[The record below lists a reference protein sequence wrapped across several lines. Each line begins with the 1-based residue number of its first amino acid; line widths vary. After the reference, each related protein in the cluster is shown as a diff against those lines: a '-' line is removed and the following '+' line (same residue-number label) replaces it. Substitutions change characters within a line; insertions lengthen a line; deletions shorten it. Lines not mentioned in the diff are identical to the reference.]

1 VTTGGLET
9 SAFAFASDLA
19 DEGVETVLAN
29 IQERAELGGITPA
42 FSYHARRDVFP
53 HNPRRKVQL
62 EPRGA
67 LYFPPEL
74 GLYGRIQPRVD
85 AQAAETDVLAET
97 CRAAA
102 ARGMRVD
109 AWTIFLHADRP
120 DENQDCVT
128 VNAFGDRYPADLCP
142 AHPDVRAYVRALVA
156 DICRYDIGSIFA
168 ESLHYHP
175 VEHGHEHERY
185 LIELGTKARY
195 LLGLCFCEHCLA
207 RAAGAGVDG
216 EAVRAAV
223 RDEIERAFAARAA
236 AVTGEVERPMLAEV
250 AGGELLAYLDV
261 RAGTVTALAADAA
274 EVADAAG
281 KRFVF
286 MDPSG
291 AVKGYWTGK
300 PEGDPAAAIGWRLG
314 IDLPA
319 LAAVCPEVQVLG
331 YAADVERVRLDFDA
345 YRSLLGEATVSA
357 VFRPIPPDC
366 ETAENLAAKLAL
378 ARELGLTYAG
388 IYHYGFL
395 RLETLDLVRAAF
407 EA

>member
-1 VTTGGLET
+1 VPDLDT

-19 DEGVETVLAN
+19 DEGVEQVLAN
-29 IQERAELGGITPA
+29 IQERAGLDGITPA
-42 FSYHARRDVFP
+42 FSYHALRDVFP
-53 HNPRRKVQL
+53 HNPRRKVRLQ
-62 EPRGA
+62 PNGA

-74 GLYGRIQPRVD
+74 SLYERIKPRVD
-85 AQAAETDVLAET
+85 SEAAETEVLAET

-120 DENQDCVT
+120 DDNQDCVT

-156 DICRYDIGSIFA
+156 DVCRHDIGSIFG

-207 RAAGAGVDG
+207 RAGEEGVDG
-216 EAVRAAV
+216 DAVRAAV
-223 RDEIERAFAARAA
+223 RDDLDNAFARRDA
-236 AVTGEVERPMLAEV
+236 AVSGELERDMLADV
-250 AGGELLAYLDV
+250 AGGGLLAYLHA
-261 RAGTVTALAADAA
+261 RSATVTALAAEAA
-274 EVADAAG
+274 EVAAAAG

-300 PEGDPAAAIGWRLG
+300 PEGEPAASIGWRLG

-319 LAAVCPEVQVLG
+319 LAAVCPEVQALA
-331 YAADVERVRLDFDA
+331 YAADVERVRLDLEA
-345 YRSLLGEATVSA
+345 YRDALGDATVSA

-366 ETAENLAAKLAL
+366 ETADNLAAKLAL
-378 ARELGLTYAG
+378 ARDLGLTWAG

-407 EA
+407 QGA

>member
-1 VTTGGLET
+1 VTTGALET

-19 DEGVETVLAN
+19 DEGVETVLSN
-29 IQERAELGGITPA
+29 IQERAGLGGITPA
-42 FSYHARRDVFP
+42 FSYHAARDVFP
-53 HNPRRKVQL
+53 HNPRRKVRL
-62 EPRGA
+62 IDSGA
-67 LYFPPEL
+67 LYFPPDRA
-74 GLYGRIQPRVD
+74 LYGRLQPRVD
-85 AQAAETDVLAET
+85 TEALERDVLAET
-97 CRAAA
+97 CRTAS

-109 AWTIFLHADRP
+109 AWTIFLHADRR

-142 AHPDVRAYVRALVA
+142 ANPDVRVYARALVA
-156 DICRYDIGSIFA
+156 DVCRYDIGSIFA

-195 LLGLCFCEHCLA
+195 LLGLCFCAHCLA
-207 RAAGAGVDG
+207 RATAAGVDG
-216 EAVRAAV
+216 GASQAAV
-223 RDEIERAFAARAA
+223 RDELERTFASRD
-236 AVTGEVERPMLAEV
+236 AVVSGELERSMLADV
-250 AGGELLAYLDV
+250 GVGELGAYLDV
-261 RAGTVTALAADAA
+261 RADTVTSLAAEAA

-300 PEGDPAAAIGWRLG
+300 PEGGPAAEIGWRFG

-319 LAAVCPEVQVLG
+319 LAAVCPEVHVLA
-331 YAADVERVRLDFDA
+331 YAADVERVRLDLEA
-345 YRSLLGEATVSA
+345 YRRVLADATISA

-366 ETAENLAAKLAL
+366 ETAENLAAKLEL
-378 ARELGLTYAG
+378 ARELGLTWAG

-395 RLETLDLVRAAF
+395 RLEALDLIRDALAA
-407 EA
+407 

>member
-1 VTTGGLET
+1 MAELET
-9 SAFAFASDLA
+9 SAFAFASDLTG
-19 DEGVETVLAN
+19 EGIGAVLAN
-29 IQERAELGGITPA
+29 IQERAGLGGITPA
-42 FSYHARRDVFP
+42 FSYHALRDVFP
-53 HNPRRKVQL
+53 HNPQRKVRLQ
-62 EPRGA
+62 PRGA
-67 LYFPPEL
+67 LYFPPDL
-74 GLYGRIQPRVD
+74 SLYGRIRPRVD
-85 AQAAETDVLAET
+85 AEAADRDVLGET
-97 CRAAA
+97 CGAAA

-120 DENQDCVT
+120 DDHQDCVT
-128 VNAFGDRYPADLCP
+128 VNAYGDRYPSDLCP
-142 AHPDVRAYVRALVA
+142 AHPDVVAYVRALVA
-156 DICRYDIGSIFA
+156 DVCRYDIRSIFA

-175 VEHGHEHERY
+175 LEHGHEHERY

-195 LLGLCFCEHCLA
+195 LLGVCFCEHCLA
-207 RAAGAGVDG
+207 RAAGEGVDG
-216 EAVRAAV
+216 GAVRAAV
-223 RDEIERAFAARAA
+223 RDELERAFAGRDA
-236 AVTGEVERPMLAEV
+236 AVTGELEQEMLADV
-250 AGGELLAYLDV
+250 AGGGLLAYLDV
-261 RAGTVTALAADAA
+261 RAATVTALAAEGA

-300 PEGDPAAAIGWRLG
+300 PEGEPAAAIGWRLG

-319 LAAVCPEVQVLG
+319 LAAVCPEVQVLA
-331 YAADVERVRLDFDA
+331 YAADVGRVRLDLEA
-345 YRSLLGEATVSA
+345 YRDALGDATVSA

-378 ARELGLTYAG
+378 ARDLGLTWAG

>member
-1 VTTGGLET
+1 VATGGLET

-19 DEGVETVLAN
+19 DEGVDAVLAN
-29 IQERAELGGITPA
+29 VQERAGLGGITPA
-42 FSYHARRDVFP
+42 FSYHALRDVFP
-53 HNPRRKVQL
+53 HNPRRKVRLQ
-62 EPRGA
+62 PHGA
-67 LYFPPEL
+67 LYFPPDL
-74 GLYGRIQPRVD
+74 SLYGRIRPRVD
-85 AQAAETDVLAET
+85 AEAAETGVLAET

-142 AHPDVRAYVRALVA
+142 AHPDVRAYARALVA
-156 DICRYDIGSIFA
+156 DVCRYEIGSIFA

-207 RAAGAGVDG
+207 RASASGVDG
-216 EAVRAAV
+216 GAV
-223 RDEIERAFAARAA
+223 RDAVRGELERAFARRDE
-236 AVTGEVERPMLAEV
+236 AVTGELEQAMLADV
-250 AGGELLAYLDV
+250 AGGELLDYLAV
-261 RAGTVTALAADAA
+261 RAATVTALAAEAA

-300 PEGDPAAAIGWRLG
+300 PEGDPAATIGWRLG

-319 LAAVCPEVQVLG
+319 LARVCPEVQALA
-331 YAADVERVRLDFDA
+331 YAADVERVRLDLEA
-345 YRSLLGEATVSA
+345 YRSVLGDATVS
-357 VFRPIPPDC
+357 VVLRPIPPDC

-378 ARELGLTYAG
+378 VRELGTWAG

-395 RLETLDLVRAAF
+395 RLETLDLIREAF
-407 EA
+407 AP